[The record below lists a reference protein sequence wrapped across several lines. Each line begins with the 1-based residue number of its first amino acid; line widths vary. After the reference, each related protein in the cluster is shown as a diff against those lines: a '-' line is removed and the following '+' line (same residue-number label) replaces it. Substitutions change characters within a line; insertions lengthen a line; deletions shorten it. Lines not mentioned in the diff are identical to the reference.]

1 MGAFRMKTYLVG
13 GAVRDLQMG
22 LEPKDRDYV
31 VVGSTVEAMLALGF
45 RLQGKDF
52 PVFVHPETQEEHA
65 LARVERKI
73 GRGHTGFAVSTANVT
88 LEEDLS
94 RRDLT
99 INSMAMTGEGVI
111 VDPFGGQR
119 DLAERVLRHT
129 GAAFT
134 EDPLRILRIA
144 RFLARLGPDWRVADE
159 TNRLVITMVDAGAL
173 DELPFERIWKELE
186 RGLME
191 PHPDQMFRFMHG
203 HDLFTRVARLRPL
216 GAQPGEATLAR
227 LRRAAQAGL
236 GATVRFATACSGSA
250 ADQDRPQGL
259 PVEFWD
265 VARSVHA
272 VSALP
277 VRQFRA
283 ASADAQLD
291 ILRAVDA
298 TRRPERCAEVL
309 ATLQLEMPF
318 DEGDIHRAVAAL
330 KAIDK
335 RAIAATCA
343 TGAEVGEK
351 LEQECRRVLRET
363 FS

>member
-1 MGAFRMKTYLVG
+1 MQTYLVG

-31 VVGSTVEAMLALGF
+31 VVGGTAEAMLALGF
-45 RLQGKDF
+45 RQQGKDF
-52 PVFVHPETQEEHA
+52 PVFVHPDTQEEHA
-65 LARVERKI
+65 LARVERKT
-73 GRGHTGFAVSTANVT
+73 GSGHTGFAVSTANVT
-88 LEEDLS
+88 LEEDLF

-119 DLAERVLRHT
+119 DLANRVLRHT
-129 GAAFT
+129 GPAFT

-159 TNRLVITMVDAGAL
+159 TYGLVIAMVDDAAL
-173 DELPFERIWKELE
+173 DELPFERFWKELE

-191 PHPDQMFRFMHG
+191 PYPDLMFRFMHG
-203 HDLFTRVARLRPL
+203 LNLFTRVAKLRPL
-216 GAQPGEATLAR
+216 GAQPGEAALER
-227 LRRAAQAGL
+227 LRRAADAGL
-236 GATVRFATACSGSA
+236 PATVRFATACTGSTV
-250 ADQDRPQGL
+250 DQDRPQGL

-265 VARSVHA
+265 IARSAHA
-272 VSALP
+272 VSGLP

-283 ASADAQLD
+283 AGADAQLS
-291 ILRAVDA
+291 ILGALDA
-298 TRRPERCAEVL
+298 TRRPARCAEVL
-309 ATLQLEMPF
+309 AALQVDGAF
-318 DEGDIHRAVAAL
+318 DESDIYQAVAAL

-335 RAIAATCA
+335 RALAASCA

-351 LEQECRRVLRET
+351 LELESRRVLREA
-363 FS
+363 FV